1 MKHILSQ
8 SLAIKTGGDFSIRVG
23 DIIRLKNTPAP
34 QKDGNVDDAVNDG
47 NWLVASIKHAIDVLG
62 NQHDMILNLVRDSNY
77 K

>member
-1 MKHILSQ
+1 
-8 SLAIKTGGDFSIRVG
+8 
-23 DIIRLKNTPAP
+23 LKNTPAP